1 MNSNNNLEARIA
13 ELEERNAK
21 QKKVIDA
28 LKERVKRSIN
38 SSGTAYSLFERN
50 IQLQNEVDR
59 QVHGLKMAK
68 DAAEAAN
75 RAKSEFLATMS
86 HEIRTPLNGILGMT
100 ELLLGSDLNEKQQ
113 RFTEIAH
120 RSGQMLLDVINNIL
134 DFSQIEAEK
143 LVIAESSFDLQELV
157 DDVMQVVA
165 EHGREKRLE
174 LLSDV
179 SPEISKKLIGDGPRL
194 RQVLINLMS
203 NAVKFTEQGEI
214 VIRIKPV
221 EESGQDILICFEVED
236 SGCGIQE
243 EKLLDIFDAFV
254 QADGSSTRQ
263 HGGTGLGL
271 TISKKLVTLMGGEI
285 GAKSKVGYG
294 SVFHFS
300 VRLKKQDKVIDSAI
314 ALDQV
319 KEVKVLVVDDN
330 LPTRQIL
337 VKKINDW
344 GMQANC
350 ADSGVSAIRQLKES
364 AAGGKPYAL
373 AILDRMMPGMDGLTL
388 AGIIKADPII
398 AETRLL
404 MYSALRERTDDTVWR
419 TVGIDAYLSKPARLT
434 ELQSV
439 LLSLL
444 THNPSRESGTES
456 LTKDKIE
463 AEDAVLLGYRV
474 LLVEDNLVNQVV
486 AMDMLELLGCRTDL
500 AVNGLEAIEGIKNHH
515 YDLLLMDCHMPE
527 MDGFAATRAIR
538 DTELEGNYMP
548 IIALTADVEE
558 GVYEKCRAAG
568 MDDYLS
574 KPFHQRALQE
584 MLCKWLAPKN

>member
-13 ELEERNAK
+13 ELEELNAK

-100 ELLLGSDLNEKQQ
+100 ELLLGSNLNEKQQ
-113 RFTEIAH
+113 RFSEIAH

-221 EESGQDILICFEVED
+221 EESGQDILIYFEVED

-271 TISKKLVTLMGGEI
+271 TISKKLVTLMGGVI

-300 VRLKKQDKVIDSAI
+300 VRLKKQDKVRDSAI

-350 ADSGVSAIRQLKES
+350 ADSGVSAIRQLKEA

-444 THNPSRESGTES
+444 TDNPSRESGAES
-456 LTKDKIE
+456 PTKEEIE
-463 AEDAVLLGYRV
+463 ADDAVLLGYRV
-474 LLVEDNLVNQVV
+474 LLAEDNLVNQVV

-500 AVNGLEAIEGIKNHH
+500 AVNGLEAVEGIKNHH

-574 KPFHQRALQE
+574 KPFHQKALQE
-584 MLCKWLAPKN
+584 MLCKWLVPKN